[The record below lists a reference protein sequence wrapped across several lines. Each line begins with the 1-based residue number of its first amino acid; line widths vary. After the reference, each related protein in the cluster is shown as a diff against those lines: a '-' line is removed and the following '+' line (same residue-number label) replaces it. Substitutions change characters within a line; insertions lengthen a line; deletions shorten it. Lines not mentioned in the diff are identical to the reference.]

1 MGTAAWGGWGEGKC
15 FHCNG
20 LSWCGCHLQC
30 PSLLHQTA
38 VPPKLLGVLI
48 IRLCGRT
55 AQPSATPASP
65 HVSMRGMINPALHS
79 ASPKETS
86 RWCVATQPRESHV
99 WKTQQIHLHQ
109 KPTTRKTG
117 RLLTWARNV
126 TAGAKRTAT
135 KQQKW
140 TRLILRN
147 TVLPLLQ
154 HPKYNI
160 PKEILMAVASRE
172 SRAGSLLGLGDNKPG
187 YGDHNNGFG
196 LMQVDIRYHPV
207 ANEKN
212 IDNIDLGAG
221 ILADMLKK
229 VKEKHPDW
237 SEGWQLRGAVAAY
250 NFGLKNVQTKSGID
264 VGTASTCKPCD
275 GNYSWDTMQ
284 RARWL
289 AFN

>member
-1 MGTAAWGGWGEGKC
+1 M
-15 FHCNG
+15 FP
-20 LSWCGCHLQC
+20 LQWVVLVWV
-30 PSLLHQTA
+30 PLA
-38 VPPKLLGVLI
+38 VSQPAPPN
-48 IRLCGRT
+48 C
-55 AQPSATPASP
+55 
-65 HVSMRGMINPALHS
+65 
-79 ASPKETS
+79 
-86 RWCVATQPRESHV
+86 C
-99 WKTQQIHLHQ
+99 
-109 KPTTRKTG
+109 
-117 RLLTWARNV
+117 
-126 TAGAKRTAT
+126 AT
-135 KQQKW
+135 KTVGGVDYTFVREDSAAISYSCLSPCVYERDDQPGTSFCFAQGDQQVVCGDSTEGEPCLENSADSSSSKTDNKEDW
-140 TRLILRN
+140 QTIDLGKKCDCWSKADSDKAAKVDKTNLEKYCASFAAASK
-147 TVLPLLQ
+147 
-154 HPKYNI
+154 KYNI

-212 IDNIDLGAG
+212 IDNIDQGAG